1 MSYLIVMD
9 ASADIDSKVF
19 IEEDIRFIP
28 MQYSLNEE
36 MRESKGIESEELL
49 KSFYDSQRSGE
60 LTKTTQITP
69 YQYINFFSKLL
80 NEGYS
85 ILYLSLSSGLSSTYQ
100 SAMLAASE
108 LNDEHKDEKVYV
120 VDSLGAT
127 GGIGVLLELACKYRK
142 EGKSIEENCAL
153 LNNAKLKLHHFFM
166 VQDLMY
172 LKRGGRVSG
181 ATAVVGTVLGI
192 RPILKID
199 ENGKLVNFA
208 KRRGNKLALEE
219 LAKLFNENYEL
230 NDSPI
235 YIVDGDAKELG
246 DFLASEIKKIAPKAV
261 VKRNM
266 LSPIIGAHTGPGLV
280 AVCFIGK

>member
-19 IEEDIRFIP
+19 LEEDIRFIP

-120 VDSLGAT
+120 VDTLGAT

-199 ENGKLVNFA
+199 ENGKLVNFT

-246 DFLASEIKKIAPKAV
+246 DFLASEIKKLIPEAV

>member
-19 IEEDIRFIP
+19 LEEDIRFIP

-172 LKRGGRVSG
+172 LRRGGRVSG

-192 RPILKID
+192 KPILKID

-235 YIVDGDAKELG
+235 YVVDGDAKELG
-246 DFLASEIKKIAPKAV
+246 DFLASEIKKLIPEAV

>member
-36 MRESKGIESEELL
+36 MRESNGIESEELL

-172 LKRGGRVSG
+172 LRRGGRVSG

-192 RPILKID
+192 KPILKID

-246 DFLASEIKKIAPKAV
+246 DFLASEIKKLIPEAV

>member
-120 VDSLGAT
+120 VDTLGAT

-172 LKRGGRVSG
+172 LRRGGRVSG

-192 RPILKID
+192 KPILKID
-199 ENGKLVNFA
+199 ENGKLVNFT

-246 DFLASEIKKIAPKAV
+246 DFLASEIKKLIPNAV

>member
-19 IEEDIRFIP
+19 LEEDIRFIP

-192 RPILKID
+192 RPILKND

-246 DFLASEIKKIAPKAV
+246 DFLASEIKKIAPNAV
-261 VKRNM
+261 VKRNI

>member
-19 IEEDIRFIP
+19 LEEDIRFIP

-246 DFLASEIKKIAPKAV
+246 DFLASEIKKIAPNAV
-261 VKRNM
+261 VKRNI

>member
-49 KSFYDSQRSGE
+49 KSFYDSQRRGE

-192 RPILKID
+192 KPILKID

-235 YIVDGDAKELG
+235 YVVDGDAKELG
-246 DFLASEIKKIAPKAV
+246 DFLASEIKKLIPEAV

>member
-120 VDSLGAT
+120 VDTLGAT

-172 LKRGGRVSG
+172 LRRGGRVSG

-235 YIVDGDAKELG
+235 YVVDGDAKELG
-246 DFLASEIKKIAPKAV
+246 DFLASEIKKLIPEAV

>member
-19 IEEDIRFIP
+19 LEEDIRFIP

-36 MRESKGIESEELL
+36 MRESNGIESEELL

-120 VDSLGAT
+120 VDTLGAT

-172 LKRGGRVSG
+172 LRRGGRVSG

-235 YIVDGDAKELG
+235 YVVDGDAKELG
-246 DFLASEIKKIAPKAV
+246 DFLASEIKKLIPEAV

>member
-19 IEEDIRFIP
+19 LEEDIRFIP

-108 LNDEHKDEKVYV
+108 LNDELKDEKVYV

-192 RPILKID
+192 KPILKID
-199 ENGKLVNFA
+199 ENGKLVSFT

-246 DFLASEIKKIAPKAV
+246 DFLASEIKKLIPEAV

>member
-120 VDSLGAT
+120 VDTLGAT

-172 LKRGGRVSG
+172 LRRGGRVSG

-246 DFLASEIKKIAPKAV
+246 DFLASEIKKLIPEVV

>member
-19 IEEDIRFIP
+19 LEEDIRFIP

-172 LKRGGRVSG
+172 LRRGGRVSG

-235 YIVDGDAKELG
+235 YVVDGDAKELG
-246 DFLASEIKKIAPKAV
+246 DFLASEIKKLIPEAV

>member
-172 LKRGGRVSG
+172 LRRGGRVSG

-192 RPILKID
+192 KPILKID
-199 ENGKLVNFA
+199 ENGKLVSFT

-246 DFLASEIKKIAPKAV
+246 DFLASEIKKLIPEAV

>member
-19 IEEDIRFIP
+19 LEEDIRFIP

-235 YIVDGDAKELG
+235 YVVDGDAKELG
-246 DFLASEIKKIAPKAV
+246 DFLASEIKKLIPEAV

>member
-19 IEEDIRFIP
+19 LEEDIRFIP

-235 YIVDGDAKELG
+235 YVVDGDAKELG
-246 DFLASEIKKIAPKAV
+246 DFLASEIKKIAPNAV

>member
-172 LKRGGRVSG
+172 LRRGGRVSG

-246 DFLASEIKKIAPKAV
+246 DFLASEIKKLIPEAV

>member
-1 MSYLIVMD
+1 MSYIIVMD

-85 ILYLSLSSGLSSTYQ
+85 VLYLSLSSGLSSTYQ

-172 LKRGGRVSG
+172 LRRGGRVSG

-246 DFLASEIKKIAPKAV
+246 DFLASEIKKLIPDAV

>member
-108 LNDEHKDEKVYV
+108 LNDENKDEKVYV

-172 LKRGGRVSG
+172 LRRGGRVSG

-199 ENGKLVNFA
+199 ENGKLVNFT

-235 YIVDGDAKELG
+235 YVVDGDAKELG
-246 DFLASEIKKIAPKAV
+246 DFLASEIKKIAPNAV

>member
-172 LKRGGRVSG
+172 LRRGGRVSG

-192 RPILKID
+192 KPILKID

-235 YIVDGDAKELG
+235 YVVDGDAKELG
-246 DFLASEIKKIAPKAV
+246 DFLASEIKKLIPEAV

>member
-19 IEEDIRFIP
+19 LEEDIRFIP

-120 VDSLGAT
+120 VDSLGAI

-172 LKRGGRVSG
+172 LRRGGRVSG

-235 YIVDGDAKELG
+235 YVVDGDAKELG
-246 DFLASEIKKIAPKAV
+246 DFLASEIKKLIPEAV

>member
-19 IEEDIRFIP
+19 LEEDIRFIP

-36 MRESKGIESEELL
+36 MRESNGIESEELL

-172 LKRGGRVSG
+172 LRRGGRVSG

-192 RPILKID
+192 KPILKID

-246 DFLASEIKKIAPKAV
+246 DFLASEIKKLIPEAV

>member
-172 LKRGGRVSG
+172 LRRGGRVSG

-235 YIVDGDAKELG
+235 YVVDGDAKEFG
-246 DFLASEIKKIAPKAV
+246 DFLASEIKKLIPEAV

>member
-19 IEEDIRFIP
+19 LEEDIRFIP

-49 KSFYDSQRSGE
+49 KSFYDSQQSGE

-153 LNNAKLKLHHFFM
+153 LNKTKLKLHHFFM

-172 LKRGGRVSG
+172 LRRGGRVSG

-246 DFLASEIKKIAPKAV
+246 DFLASEIKKLIPEAV

>member
-235 YIVDGDAKELG
+235 YVVDGDAKELG
-246 DFLASEIKKIAPKAV
+246 DFLASEIKKLIPEAV

-266 LSPIIGAHTGPGLV
+266 LSPIIGTHTGPGLV

>member
-19 IEEDIRFIP
+19 LEEDIRFIP

-192 RPILKID
+192 KPILKID

-235 YIVDGDAKELG
+235 YVVDGDAKELG
-246 DFLASEIKKIAPKAV
+246 DFLASEIKKLIPEAV

>member
-19 IEEDIRFIP
+19 LEEDIRFIP

-85 ILYLSLSSGLSSTYQ
+85 VLYLSLSSGLSSTYQ

-246 DFLASEIKKIAPKAV
+246 DFLASEIKKLIPEAV

>member
-1 MSYLIVMD
+1 MSYIIVMD
-9 ASADIDSKVF
+9 ASADIDSKLF
-19 IEEDIRFIP
+19 LEEDIRFIP

-172 LKRGGRVSG
+172 LRRGGRVSG

-246 DFLASEIKKIAPKAV
+246 DFLASEIKKLIPDAV

>member
-69 YQYINFFSKLL
+69 YQYTNFFSKLL

-172 LKRGGRVSG
+172 LRRGGRVSG

-246 DFLASEIKKIAPKAV
+246 DFLASEIKKIAPNAV

>member
-19 IEEDIRFIP
+19 LEEDIRFIP

-172 LKRGGRVSG
+172 LRRGGRVSG

-230 NDSPI
+230 NNSPI

-246 DFLASEIKKIAPKAV
+246 DFLASEIKKLIPASV

>member
-19 IEEDIRFIP
+19 LEEDIRFIP

-172 LKRGGRVSG
+172 LRRGGRVSG

-199 ENGKLVNFA
+199 ENGKLVNFT

-235 YIVDGDAKELG
+235 YIVDSDAKELG
-246 DFLASEIKKIAPKAV
+246 DFLASEIKKLIPEAV

>member
-19 IEEDIRFIP
+19 LEEDIRFIP

-172 LKRGGRVSG
+172 LRRGGRVSG

-235 YIVDGDAKELG
+235 YVVDGDAKELG

>member
-19 IEEDIRFIP
+19 LEEDIRFIP

-192 RPILKID
+192 KPILKID
-199 ENGKLVNFA
+199 ENGKLVSFT

-235 YIVDGDAKELG
+235 YVVDGDAKELG
-246 DFLASEIKKIAPKAV
+246 DFLASEIKKLIPEAV

>member
-19 IEEDIRFIP
+19 LEEDIRFIP

-192 RPILKID
+192 KPILKID
-199 ENGKLVNFA
+199 ENGKIVSFT

-246 DFLASEIKKIAPKAV
+246 DFLASEIKKLIPEAV

>member
-199 ENGKLVNFA
+199 ENGKLVSFT

-246 DFLASEIKKIAPKAV
+246 DFLASEIKKLIPEAV

>member
-1 MSYLIVMD
+1 MD

-19 IEEDIRFIP
+19 LEEDIRFIP

-235 YIVDGDAKELG
+235 YVVDGDAKELG
-246 DFLASEIKKIAPKAV
+246 DFLASEIKKLIPEAV

>member
-19 IEEDIRFIP
+19 LEEDIRFIP

-172 LKRGGRVSG
+172 LRRGGRVSG

-192 RPILKID
+192 RPILKMD

-235 YIVDGDAKELG
+235 YIVDGDAKDLG
-246 DFLASEIKKIAPKAV
+246 DFLASEIKKIAPNAV

>member
-192 RPILKID
+192 KPILKID
-199 ENGKLVNFA
+199 ENGKLVNFT

-230 NDSPI
+230 NDYPI

-246 DFLASEIKKIAPKAV
+246 DFLASEIKKLIPEAV

>member
-172 LKRGGRVSG
+172 LRRGGRVSG

-192 RPILKID
+192 KPILKID
-199 ENGKLVNFA
+199 ENGKLVNFT

-246 DFLASEIKKIAPKAV
+246 DFLASEIKKLIPEAV